1 MHWTCDI
8 IACAIPVKFVC
19 VWVCMLAMSSIMYS
33 FLFLLYWTSQYK
45 TFHIKM
51 FAVDLINEVGLFAL
65 CFYFPYLFIPFVLQC
80 LTVFHFCL
88 PESRTKR
95 CVFVFWF
102 FFAWRRW
109 SFNFIIILFHVWELC
124 KNHRL
129 LTFSALVVLCEAV
142 SETIA
147 NECSAPVEYV
157 STFGQYLLLL
167 QETFDYM
174 VTYLICVQAWEKAH
188 HIVGAEL
195 GFLHDWSENSSPSDF
210 CDMAIICMF
219 VCFVEVKSCY
229 GKGEH

>member
-1 MHWTCDI
+1 MKWDCLL
-8 IACAIPVKFVC
+8 CAFI
-19 VWVCMLAMSSIMYS
+19 
-33 FLFLLYWTSQYK
+33 
-45 TFHIKM
+45 FHIY
-51 FAVDLINEVGLFAL
+51 LYLLF
-65 CFYFPYLFIPFVLQC
+65 CSVLQC
-80 LTVFHFCL
+80 FIFVYQSPEPKGVFLF
-88 PESRTKR
+88 
-95 CVFVFWF
+95 FDF

-129 LTFSALVVLCEAV
+129 HTFSALVVLCEAV

-219 VCFVEVKSCY
+219 VCFVKVKSCY